1 VMMPAQVAAEA
12 QSPSRPT
19 LVWLGMGGLV
29 VLLLGLLLL
38 RSTVPVRRTRGLAS
52 LRLGRHGNAASGTG
66 NVTIVRGAALQHG
79 VERDLERIAGVERA
93 QVVLEGS
100 AEQLLLRV
108 GLDVDVYADLSR
120 IQARVQGALQ
130 RLATTAGSPPSSVEV
145 LVHVQERRGR
155 VRARR
160 LKGAGWSGSAT
171 GWVLFGNP
179 SGRQSRGLD
188 GVGCPGRLELA

>member
-1 VMMPAQVAAEA
+1 MDGFHRGLWALIALVLIGMGTAGLLAGTGIIGPQWQTVMVSAQVAAEA

-38 RSTVPVRRTRGLAS
+38 RSTVPVRRTRRLAS
-52 LRLGRHGNAASGTG
+52 LRLGRHGSAASGTG

-79 VERDLERIAGVERA
+79 VERDLGRIAGVERA

-108 GLDVDVYADLSR
+108 SLDVDVYADLSR
-120 IQARVQGALQ
+120 IQAGVQGALQ
-130 RLATTAGSPPSSVEV
+130 RLATTAGSPPASVEV

-155 VRARR
+155 VR
-160 LKGAGWSGSAT
+160 
-171 GWVLFGNP
+171 P
-179 SGRQSRGLD
+179 
-188 GVGCPGRLELA
+188 VG